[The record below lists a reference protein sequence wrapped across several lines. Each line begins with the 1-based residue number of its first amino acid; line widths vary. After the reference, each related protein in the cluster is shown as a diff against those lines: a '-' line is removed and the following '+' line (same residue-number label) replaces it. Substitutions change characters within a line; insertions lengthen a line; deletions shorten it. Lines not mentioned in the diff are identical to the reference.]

1 MPIVETPRL
10 NLIGATPALLLAEM
24 SDHALLGEM
33 LGVETPST
41 WPPQY
46 NDLSTMQFMLDLIE
60 SDPANLSWGY
70 FYVVL
75 RGSSPARRL
84 IGGCGFKGKPDAA
97 GMVEIGYS
105 LLAEHQNQ
113 GYGTELVA
121 GLVCHAFASS
131 AVSVV
136 IAETLPTL
144 IGSIRVLEKNGFV
157 FVGAGSEPGS
167 IRYERV
173 ASAATRRGG

>member
-1 MPIVETPRL
+1 MSTIETSRL
-10 NLIGATPALLLAEM
+10 SLVSATPDMLRAEM
-24 SDHALLGEM
+24 LDRTQ
-33 LGVETPST
+33 LGVLLHVVVPSD

-46 NDLSTMQFMLDLIE
+46 NDLSTMQYMLDLIE
-60 SDPANLSWGY
+60 SDPENLPCGY

-75 RGSSPARRL
+75 RGSSTARRL

-105 LLAEHQNQ
+105 LLPDQQNR

-121 GLVCHAFASS
+121 GLVSHAFAAS

-136 IAETLPTL
+136 IAETLPPL
-144 IGSIRVLEKNGFV
+144 IASIRILEKNGFART
-157 FVGAGSEPGS
+157 GAGSEPGS

-173 ASAATRRGG
+173 ASEATRCAG